1 MRLNVKRVFS
11 LICFS
16 LVLYDVPG
24 MAKTLDLKTAIAYAM
39 VHNPH
44 LKTLHLDKTVRL
56 HELKI
61 LKQKFSPQLA
71 FNVSLSVQNEDY
83 FNEDFNEKKLHTYP
97 SLRLLTPL
105 GTQIEVFTEQN
116 MGYEQYQRNSGSAVH
131 VTLEQPLLKGRSK
144 TVNKWSIENGAALN
158 EIQELLLKQAC
169 SQVIYSVILR
179 YHALMLALD
188 NVSSQERWLSQA
200 QRFYD
205 SMKIK
210 VDVGRAPLSDLTSS
224 MLQLNQAESYVASS
238 QFAHKEA
245 IRAFKEVIGWEEE
258 DDLSIMPISFSKQ
271 PTSLDKDSL
280 IQQIMD
286 NDIESKILNVNKQR
300 LKTQLEVAKDQQL
313 IDLKLKGD
321 ITVGRYH
328 VYGNNNANQ
337 DIFDNTVYNAPFVH
351 NSGNYSA
358 HLLMSIP
365 LTGKDERKHFALA
378 TKVEQQKNAEEFN
391 THQRILMTHA
401 TGLIEK
407 LALQKQQL
415 TLSRQQ
421 LSLAQKNYDDALMKL
436 EAGRTSMFEVT
447 SLREKLQEVQ
457 ISYNSAEIAYLD
469 IIAQVDFSAGVLP
482 QKWLS

>member
-1 MRLNVKRVFS
+1 MRLIVTRVFIFFCIS
-11 LICFS
+11 LS
-16 LVLYDVPG
+16 LYG
-24 MAKTLDLKTAIAYAM
+24 RQCIAKNLDLKAAIAYAM

-44 LKTLHLDKTVRL
+44 LKALQLDKTVRL

-61 LKQKFSPQLA
+61 LKQKFSPQVA
-71 FNVSLSVQNEDY
+71 FNLSLSVQNEDY

-97 SLRLLTPL
+97 SLRLLTPV

-116 MGYEQYQRNSGSAVH
+116 VGYEQYQRNSGSAVH

-158 EIQELLLKQAC
+158 EIQELLLNQAS
-169 SQVIYSVILR
+169 SQVIYNVILR

-188 NVSSQERWLSQA
+188 NVSSQERWLAQA

-210 VDVGRAPLSDLTSS
+210 VDVGRAPSSDLTSS
-224 MLQLNQAESYVASS
+224 MLQLNQAKGYVATA

-258 DDLSIMPISFSKQ
+258 EELSITPISFSKHLF
-271 PTSLDKDSL
+271 TLDKNSL
-280 IQQIMD
+280 IQQVMD
-286 NDIESKILNVNKQR
+286 NDIESKILNLNKQR
-300 LKTQLEVAKDQQL
+300 LKTQLAVAKDQQL

-328 VYGNNNANQ
+328 VYGNNNVP
-337 DIFDNTVYNAPFVH
+337 DIYDSTVYNAPFVH

-365 LTGKDERKHFALA
+365 LTGKEERKHFALA
-378 TKVEQQKNAEEFN
+378 TKVEQQKNADEFN
-391 THQRILMTHA
+391 AHQRILVTHT
-401 TGLIEK
+401 TGLLEK
-407 LALQKQQL
+407 LELQKQQL

-447 SLREKLQEVQ
+447 SLREKLHDMQ
-457 ISYNSAEIAYLD
+457 ISHNSTKIAYLD
-469 IIAQVDFSAGVLP
+469 IIAQVDFSTGVLP